1 MCKFVLIIEKKNKL
15 CQRHTALPR
24 PIVLTNSTGENLTI
38 CIKNWDLSCIFLGF
52 DIILQNN
59 CLQFYFINTINYKL
73 I

>member
-1 MCKFVLIIEKKNKL
+1 MCKFVLIIGKKNKL

-24 PIVLTNSTGENLTI
+24 PIVLTNTTGENLTN
-38 CIKNWDLSCIFLGF
+38 CTKNRDLSCIFLGF
-52 DIILQNN
+52 DIILHNN